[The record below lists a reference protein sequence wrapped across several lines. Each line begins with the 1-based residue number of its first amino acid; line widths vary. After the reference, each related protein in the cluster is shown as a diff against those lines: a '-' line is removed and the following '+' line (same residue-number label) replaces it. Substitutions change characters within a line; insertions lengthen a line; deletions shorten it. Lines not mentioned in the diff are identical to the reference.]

1 MLYGPTTLPLFFF
14 FIAALTSSLLIQSF
28 TNTSKFTIFP
38 PDFLQ
43 HAQSVITLTCCTSFQ
58 AQSSI
63 EPIDTSHLWEVMGCP
78 WAALD
83 CPHPSLMEVV
93 SEICAAWAADGPSVS
108 WSEAGCSNES
118 RCQPSC
124 CVFFLSEIFLL
135 PLLVNSTVS
144 HFPVLPTYQPISTQ
158 CHPCRAPCGWDFGVQ
173 QGRTSLQTDTNAAAE
188 RKPLAFPPLSSPTL
202 PVLLFTFFLSQ

>member
-83 CPHPSLMEVV
+83 CTHPSLMEVV

-173 QGRTSLQTDTNAAAE
+173 
-188 RKPLAFPPLSSPTL
+188 
-202 PVLLFTFFLSQ
+202 